1 MLNNLLA
8 LLGMGRRHHAT
19 RLTDSYVKHFFYHN
33 SQEWIE
39 NTDNYFSGVL
49 MRDGAV
55 VGTMINSYGLPSVLE
70 GRIYRF
76 LWLRLLIGR
85 ASGYPGFPNGAPYW
99 KISFITPNNSRG
111 ILAGRHGFVYIKTKR
126 EKLY

>member
-1 MLNNLLA
+1 MFNKLLA

-19 RLTDSYVKHFFYHN
+19 RLTDSY
-33 SQEWIE
+33 E

-55 VGTMINSYGLPSVLE
+55 VGTMINSYGAPSVLE

-85 ASGYPGFPNGAPYW
+85 ASGYPGYPNGAPYW
-99 KISFITPNNSRG
+99 KLSFITPNNSRG
-111 ILAGRHGFVYIKTKR
+111 ILVGRHGFVYIKTKR